1 MKVNIRGNGKVQLS
15 PSARQDITDK
25 VMTLD
30 KLFSNSD
37 SLTANVL
44 CKGHDKYTIVEI
56 TIPMKQI
63 ILRAES
69 KGENLYTAVD
79 NAIDKIERQL
89 LRHKQKIN
97 SFIRRR
103 EGIANYFSD
112 LVEKSNVEVVQD
124 EQLIKSKKVDLTVMT
139 IDEAITQMELLDHD
153 FYVFINEENRKQT
166 IVYLRQDGGYGIIEP
181 K

>member
-1 MKVNIRGNGKVQLS
+1 MKVNIRGNGQVQLS
-15 PSARQDITDK
+15 PTARQDITDK
-25 VMTLD
+25 VMTLE
-30 KLFSNSD
+30 KLFNNSE
-37 SLTANVL
+37 SLVANVL
-44 CKGHDKYTIVEI
+44 CKGYEKYTVAEI

-69 KGENLYTAVD
+69 KGENLYMAVD

-89 LRHKQKIN
+89 LRHKQKVN
-97 SFIRRR
+97 SFIRKR

-112 LVEKSNVEVVQD
+112 LVEKSNM
-124 EQLIKSKKVDLTVMT
+124 EQASTDVNIKNKKIDLTVMS

-153 FYVFINEENRKQT
+153 FYMFINEENHKQT
-166 IVYLRQDGGYGIIEP
+166 IVYIRKDGGHGIIEP

>member
-1 MKVNIRGNGKVQLS
+1 MKVNIRGNGQVQLS
-15 PSARQDITDK
+15 PTARQDITDK
-25 VMTLD
+25 VMTLE
-30 KLFSNSD
+30 KLFNNSE
-37 SLTANVL
+37 SLVANVL
-44 CKGHDKYTIVEI
+44 CKGYEKYTVAEI

-69 KGENLYTAVD
+69 KGENLYMAVD

-89 LRHKQKIN
+89 LRHKQKVN
-97 SFIRRR
+97 SFIRKR

-112 LVEKSNVEVVQD
+112 LVEKSNM
-124 EQLIKSKKVDLTVMT
+124 EQASTDVNIKNKKIDLTVMS

-153 FYVFINEENRKQT
+153 FYMFINEENHKQT
-166 IVYLRQDGGYGIIEP
+166 IVYLRKDGGHGIIEP